1 MSQKVTLEEAMH
13 YCGFT
18 GETRTSYQK
27 VRFFFHVVRQIAP
40 DFEAFGH
47 YPMDDQIDAPAAEW
61 DAIKDAVKER
71 VRVYRRG
78 GVHQSSDNE
87 VVVET
92 DEEFHYNAKV
102 KKVLA
107 KEEDEGLYI
116 GATRPAFLKD
126 YNVARKAV
134 RVAQFSHRDKA
145 ALDAAIEHLAV
156 IYLRYRGTPGWHTR
170 TAVLD
175 GTSDLSPL
183 TH

>member
-1 MSQKVTLEEAMH
+1 MSQTVTLEEAMH

-87 VVVET
+87 VIVET
-92 DEEFHYNAKV
+92 DDEFHYNAKV

-134 RVAQFSHRDKA
+134 RVAQFSHRMTRRPLMLQSSIWRSSTCATEAPPDGIRERRFWTGP
-145 ALDAAIEHLAV
+145 AICRH
-156 IYLRYRGTPGWHTR
+156 
-170 TAVLD
+170 
-175 GTSDLSPL
+175 
-183 TH
+183 